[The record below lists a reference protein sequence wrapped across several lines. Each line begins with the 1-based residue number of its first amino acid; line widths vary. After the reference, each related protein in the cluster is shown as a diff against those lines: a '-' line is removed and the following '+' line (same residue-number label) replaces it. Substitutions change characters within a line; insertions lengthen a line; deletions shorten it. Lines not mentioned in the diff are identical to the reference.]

1 MAKKGKKVA
10 GFFENRSFILI
21 IATIA
26 FFCFS
31 AVLLINLSNKV
42 SEKKAEYARVSE
54 ELSMKNEENSRL
66 EQELK
71 NGISEKEKE
80 YIARNELGYILPGE
94 RVYADAS

>member
-1 MAKKGKKVA
+1 MANKGNKVA
-10 GFFENRSFILI
+10 GFFEKRSFILI

-54 ELSMKNEENSRL
+54 ELSVKNEENAKL

-71 NGISEKEKE
+71 NGISEEEKE